1 VLLFIVKFE
10 KNRKLMTQTIDFEKV
25 IIQGIK
31 GLPQQYLG
39 EVADFVIFM
48 RQKSMK
54 SYNFKEEL
62 SLLNEKEIE
71 HLEEEFKD
79 FDKLFPKE

>member
-1 VLLFIVKFE
+1 
-10 KNRKLMTQTIDFEKV
+10 
-25 IIQGIK
+25 
-31 GLPQQYLG
+31 
-39 EVADFVIFM
+39 M

-79 FDKLFPKE
+79 FDKLFPTLLTLF